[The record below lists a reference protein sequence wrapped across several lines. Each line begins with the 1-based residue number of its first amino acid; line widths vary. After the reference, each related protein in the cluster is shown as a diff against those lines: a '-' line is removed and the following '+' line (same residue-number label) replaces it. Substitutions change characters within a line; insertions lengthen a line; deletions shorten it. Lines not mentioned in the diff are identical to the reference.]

1 MDDPRR
7 SSEGGE
13 AVSMPSSR
21 RLFKL
26 ACFEPLALFLRQLLG
41 GAAVRLELLAF
52 DASLLLGLL
61 RNDETTKRDGTS
73 GSVSR
78 VVTRREKS
86 EAARDPSFRC

>member
-1 MDDPRR
+1 
-7 SSEGGE
+7 
-13 AVSMPSSR
+13 MPSSR

-61 RNDETTKRDGTS
+61 RNDETRRKKWVSFASRDPEGKIRGGE
-73 GSVSR
+73 GSV
-78 VVTRREKS
+78 VPMLTRKKGGKR
-86 EAARDPSFRC
+86 RDR